1 MDDYPGDGSEM
12 TGPGIGNEKRGM
24 ARTFPR
30 FSLPGA
36 HRLAAKYEFLI
47 LEVEAAELN
56 LESTDAL
63 PLVASGRAGND
74 ERCRNFSIVCDCL
87 TRVFEGLGR
96 NRVVGT
102 GRDRSEKIVVETA
115 EETQSAQDI
124 RFGNQQ
130 QDRVAVEE
138 GSAFQFVD
146 EIAPS
151 RRFIVV
157 VTVLLPECFR
167 IWLVLERSD
176 DSTAIMG
183 VKTKCTKEEQR
194 QKDRYPVY
202 IRRLAARHPRTHRE
216 TKCYFGDTFVLHL
229 NQI

>member
-157 VTVLLPECFR
+157 VTVLLPECSVFGSFSSVR
-167 IWLVLERSD
+167 M
-176 DSTAIMG
+176 TALQLSQASSGPQGSFSHSYFSQMG
-183 VKTKCTKEEQR
+183 SKV
-194 QKDRYPVY
+194 
-202 IRRLAARHPRTHRE
+202 RE
-216 TKCYFGDTFVLHL
+216 L
-229 NQI
+229 

>member
-96 NRVVGT
+96 
-102 GRDRSEKIVVETA
+102 DRSEKIVVETA

-176 DSTAIMG
+176 DSTAIIPSL
-183 VKTKCTKEEQR
+183 QR
-194 QKDRYPVY
+194 TPRDLFP
-202 IRRLAARHPRTHRE
+202 IRIFRRWVPKSGNCNAIWR
-216 TKCYFGDTFVLHL
+216 
-229 NQI
+229 

>member
-130 QDRVAVEE
+130 QDRGGEC
-138 GSAFQFVD
+138 
-146 EIAPS
+146 
-151 RRFIVV
+151 
-157 VTVLLPECFR
+157 LP
-167 IWLVLERSD
+167 
-176 DSTAIMG
+176 
-183 VKTKCTKEEQR
+183 
-194 QKDRYPVY
+194 
-202 IRRLAARHPRTHRE
+202 IRR
-216 TKCYFGDTFVLHL
+216 
-229 NQI
+229 

>member
-96 NRVVGT
+96 
-102 GRDRSEKIVVETA
+102 
-115 EETQSAQDI
+115 
-124 RFGNQQ
+124 
-130 QDRVAVEE
+130 
-138 GSAFQFVD
+138 
-146 EIAPS
+146 
-151 RRFIVV
+151 
-157 VTVLLPECFR
+157 C
-167 IWLVLERSD
+167 
-176 DSTAIMG
+176 
-183 VKTKCTKEEQR
+183 
-194 QKDRYPVY
+194 
-202 IRRLAARHPRTHRE
+202 
-216 TKCYFGDTFVLHL
+216 
-229 NQI
+229 

>member
-12 TGPGIGNEKRGM
+12 TGPGIGNEKRGKVL
-24 ARTFPR
+24 AIPR

-96 NRVVGT
+96 NRVVE
-102 GRDRSEKIVVETA
+102 R
-115 EETQSAQDI
+115 
-124 RFGNQQ
+124 
-130 QDRVAVEE
+130 
-138 GSAFQFVD
+138 
-146 EIAPS
+146 
-151 RRFIVV
+151 V
-157 VTVLLPECFR
+157 VTVRKRSLLRLLKKPSPRR
-167 IWLVLERSD
+167 ISGSATSSRTGSLLRR
-176 DSTAIMG
+176 G
-183 VKTKCTKEEQR
+183 V
-194 QKDRYPVY
+194 PS
-202 IRRLAARHPRTHRE
+202 
-216 TKCYFGDTFVLHL
+216 
-229 NQI
+229 NS

>member
-157 VTVLLPECFR
+157 VTYSCRNVSVFGSFSSVR
-167 IWLVLERSD
+167 M
-176 DSTAIMG
+176 TALQLSQASSGPQGSFSHSYFSQMG
-183 VKTKCTKEEQR
+183 SKV
-194 QKDRYPVY
+194 
-202 IRRLAARHPRTHRE
+202 RE
-216 TKCYFGDTFVLHL
+216 L
-229 NQI
+229 

>member
-124 RFGNQQ
+124 RFGNQ
-130 QDRVAVEE
+130 
-138 GSAFQFVD
+138 
-146 EIAPS
+146 
-151 RRFIVV
+151 
-157 VTVLLPECFR
+157 
-167 IWLVLERSD
+167 
-176 DSTAIMG
+176 
-183 VKTKCTKEEQR
+183 
-194 QKDRYPVY
+194 
-202 IRRLAARHPRTHRE
+202 AAGPGR
-216 TKCYFGDTFVLHL
+216 C
-229 NQI
+229 

>member
-87 TRVFEGLGR
+87 SRVFAGLGR
-96 NRVVGT
+96 KCVVRSS
-102 GRDRSEKIVVETA
+102 RDSSGWIVGKSVGEIHA
-115 EETQSAQDI
+115 AHDI
-124 RFGNQQ
+124 R
-130 QDRVAVEE
+130 
-138 GSAFQFVD
+138 
-146 EIAPS
+146 
-151 RRFIVV
+151 
-157 VTVLLPECFR
+157 
-167 IWLVLERSD
+167 
-176 DSTAIMG
+176 
-183 VKTKCTKEEQR
+183 
-194 QKDRYPVY
+194 
-202 IRRLAARHPRTHRE
+202 
-216 TKCYFGDTFVLHL
+216 
-229 NQI
+229 